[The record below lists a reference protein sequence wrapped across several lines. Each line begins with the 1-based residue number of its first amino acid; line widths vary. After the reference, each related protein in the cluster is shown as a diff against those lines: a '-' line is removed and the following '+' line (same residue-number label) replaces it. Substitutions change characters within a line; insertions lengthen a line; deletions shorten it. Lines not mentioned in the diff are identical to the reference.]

1 MSNMKLR
8 LLITGIAAFL
18 FISVFSC
25 KNNAA
30 SEEQTEEQTANPAQA
45 EPEIPVTAIGWDVLE
60 AMIPKT
66 AANLPRT
73 NTAEDRSGMGDLGFS
88 HALGIYEKDK
98 KRVELQILDSG
109 NKKVILTTMA
119 SWYKRE
125 IDMEDDKGFEK
136 TTTVKGFP
144 AIEKSNKVS
153 NSSEIG
159 VVIKDRYIIMAIGQG
174 VALED
179 LRKVVDGLDLKKLA
193 DM

>member
-1 MSNMKLR
+1 MKIR
-8 LLITGIAAFL
+8 LLIAGIAALFL
-18 FISVFSC
+18 MVHFSC
-25 KNNAA
+25 KNNGGAA
-30 SEEQTEEQTANPAQA
+30 SGEQTEAGQASEPAQA
-45 EPEIPVTAIGWDVLE
+45 EVEIPVTAIGWDVLE

-66 AANLPRT
+66 AAGLPRT
-73 NTAEDRSGMGDLGFS
+73 NAAEDRSGLGDLGFS
-88 HALGIYEKDK
+88 HALGIYEKAN

-119 SWYKRE
+119 SWYKRTINE
-125 IDMEDDKGFEK
+125 QDENGFEK

-144 AIEKSNKVS
+144 AIEKANKAN

-174 VALED
+174 VPLED
-179 LRKVVDGLDLKKLA
+179 LRKAVDGLDLQKLA

>member
-1 MSNMKLR
+1 MKLR

-25 KNNAA
+25 KNNEGDAA
-30 SEEQTEEQTANPAQA
+30 AEEQTEGQAANPEQA
-45 EPEIPVTAIGWDVLE
+45 EPEIQVTAIGWDVLE

-73 NTAEDRSGMGDLGFS
+73 NTAEDRSGLGDLGFS

-119 SWYKRE
+119 SWYKRA
-125 IDMEDDKGFEK
+125 IDEKDNNGFEK

-144 AIEKSNKVS
+144 AIEKTNKVS

-159 VVIKDRYIIMAIGQG
+159 VVIKDRYIIMAIGTG
-174 VALED
+174 VALEE